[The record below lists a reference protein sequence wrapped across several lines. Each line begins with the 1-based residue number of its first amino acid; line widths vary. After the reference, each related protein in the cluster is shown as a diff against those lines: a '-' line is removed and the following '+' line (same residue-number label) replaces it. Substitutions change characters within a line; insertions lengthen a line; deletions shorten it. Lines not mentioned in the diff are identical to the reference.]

1 MANVVVV
8 GSQWGDEGKGK
19 IVDWLS
25 EQADVVVRFQG
36 GHNAGHTLVIGG
48 ETYKLSLLPS
58 GVVRPNKLSV
68 IGNGVVLDPRALIAE
83 IDRLHEQGVAVT
95 RDNLRVA
102 ENATLILPLH
112 QELDVAREKASGKG
126 AIGTTGR
133 GIGPAYEDKVG
144 RRAIRL
150 MDLADLQMLNGKIE
164 RMLAHHNA
172 LRRGLGMDEIKPRA
186 VYDELAEIAPKVL
199 PYMDSVWSLLDDK
212 RREGRRILFEGAQ
225 GALLDI
231 DHGTYPY
238 VTSSNTVASQAAT
251 GSGLGPGAINYVLGI
266 TKAYTTRVGAGPFP
280 TELPEGDPIGDGIG
294 QRGREFGTVTGRR
307 RRCGWFDA
315 VLVRQTVRTSGIH
328 GIALTKLDILDAL
341 KEIKICVGYR
351 LDGRDID
358 YLPASEHAQ
367 ARVEPIYE
375 TAEGWPGTTTAQA
388 RSWAQL
394 PAEAIKY
401 VRRIE
406 ELIGCPVALLST
418 SPEREDTILMRNPFE
433 T

>member
-36 GHNAGHTLVIGG
+36 GHNAGHTLVIDGV
-48 ETYKLSLLPS
+48 TYKLSLLPS

-83 IDRLHEQGVAVT
+83 IDRLKDQGVAVT

-150 MDLADLQMLNGKIE
+150 MDLADLEMLNGKID
-164 RMLAHHNA
+164 RLLTHHNA
-172 LRRGLGMDEIKPRA
+172 LRRGMGMPEIAART
-186 VYDELAEIAPKVL
+186 VYDELAEVAPKVL
-199 PYMDSVWSLLDDK
+199 PFMDSVWLLLDGK

-280 TELPEGDPIGDGIG
+280 TELAEGDPIGDGIG
-294 QRGREFGTVTGRR
+294 KRGREFGTVTGRR

-328 GIALTKLDILDAL
+328 GIALTKLDILDEV
-341 KEIKICVGYR
+341 KELKICVGYR
-351 LDGRDID
+351 LDGREID

-367 ARVEPIYE
+367 ARVEPVYE
-375 TAEGWPGTTTAQA
+375 TAVGWHAVTAGA
-388 RSWAQL
+388 RSWAEL

>member
-25 EQADVVVRFQG
+25 EQADIVVRFQG
-36 GHNAGHTLVIGG
+36 GHNAGHTLVIDGV
-48 ETYKLSLLPS
+48 TYKLSLLPS

-83 IDRLHEQGVAVT
+83 IERLGEQGVAVT

-164 RMLAHHNA
+164 RLLTHHNA
-172 LRRGLGMDEIKPRA
+172 LRRGMGMPEIAPRA
-186 VYDELAEIAPKVL
+186 VYDELADVAPKVL
-199 PYMDSVWSLLDDK
+199 PFMDSVWRLLDDK

-280 TELPEGDPIGDGIG
+280 TELAEGDPIGDGIG

-328 GIALTKLDILDAL
+328 GIALTKLDILDEL

-351 LDGRDID
+351 LDGREID

-375 TAEGWPGTTTAQA
+375 TAVGWDAVTAGA